1 MPTHQLLLRLL
12 HKLQGVCPEI
22 KGAFTGAV
30 SATMLQS
37 LGVQWALAGH
47 SERRVIFGE
56 NDEYINGQC
65 LKLMELGMSVMLCVG
80 ESESEYEQNLA
91 GAVCAVQLKKGLAGI
106 SKEQMDHVAIAYE
119 PVWAIGTGKVATPEI
134 AQSVHAQC
142 RAILA
147 EMYDQ
152 ETADKVRI
160 LYGGSVTPESVDGL
174 MMQPDIDGALVGGA
188 SLDAK
193 KFGRIIN
200 FVTK

>member
-1 MPTHQLLLRLL
+1 M
-12 HKLQGVCPEI
+12 

-47 SERRVIFGE
+47 SERRVIFKE

-65 LKLMELGMSVMLCVG
+65 LKLIQTGMSVMLCVG
-80 ESESEYEQNLA
+80 ESDSEYEQNLA

-106 SKEQMDHVAIAYE
+106 TKEEMKRVAIAYE

-134 AQSVHAQC
+134 AQSVHATC

-147 EMYDQ
+147 DIYDQ
-152 ETADKVRI
+152 ETADHVRI
-160 LYGGSVTPESVDGL
+160 LYGGSVTPESVDAL
-174 MMQPDIDGALVGGA
+174 LAQPDIDGALVGGA
-188 SLDAK
+188 SLDAA

-200 FVTK
+200 FVPH